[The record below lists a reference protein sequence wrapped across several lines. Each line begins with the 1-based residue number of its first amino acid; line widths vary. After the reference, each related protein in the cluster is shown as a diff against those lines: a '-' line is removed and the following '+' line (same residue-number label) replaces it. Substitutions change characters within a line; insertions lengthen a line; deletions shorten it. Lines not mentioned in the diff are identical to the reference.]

1 VRGHDT
7 PTAGL
12 RELDTGLLVLLLACT
27 GDDSRLDRL
36 GDGTDLVDLQQQSVT
51 RLLLDGGLDSEG
63 VGNGQVITNDLDL
76 GRLVEVG
83 PSLPV
88 VLGEGVLDGAD
99 VVLLGVGV
107 VEGSELLTS
116 EPLGG
121 VGVGVL
127 TVRQLIYVGDAT
139 HLEVKVVLAL
149 LVEFGGGNV
158 ETDLDLAG
166 VASLLDGLGEELE
179 GLLGTRDVGGET
191 SLVTD
196 VGGCKSALSPNNSG
210 QISLPS
216 MPYFLVITFFK
227 TW

>member
-1 VRGHDT
+1 LISLILSATACGKGRADLPGLETDGEVGNVDRLGLTRSVRGHDT

-88 VLGEGVLDGAD
+88 VLGEGVLDGTD

-107 VEGSELLTS
+107 V
-116 EPLGG
+116 
-121 VGVGVL
+121 
-127 TVRQLIYVGDAT
+127 
-139 HLEVKVVLAL
+139 
-149 LVEFGGGNV
+149 
-158 ETDLDLAG
+158 
-166 VASLLDGLGEELE
+166 
-179 GLLGTRDVGGET
+179 
-191 SLVTD
+191 
-196 VGGCKSALSPNNSG
+196 
-210 QISLPS
+210 
-216 MPYFLVITFFK
+216 
-227 TW
+227 